1 MVEMNKKRAPEGN
14 LSSMRLLFSPPQF
27 QEFLINT
34 AYLSIHS
41 LE

>member
-1 MVEMNKKRAPEGN
+1 MKEKRAPERN
-14 LSSMRLLFSPPQF
+14 LLSKRLLFIPPFF

>member
-1 MVEMNKKRAPEGN
+1 MNEKRAPEGN
-14 LSSMRLLFSPPQF
+14 LLSMRLLSSPPKC